1 MNDPSPPLPQPLI
14 HLASRSPRRQAL
26 LAQIGVPF
34 HHLPVEVDEG
44 QWPSEA
50 PRDYVARL
58 ALAKARAAWALTE
71 RHGDLPVLG
80 ADTTVVLGE
89 AILGKPADGDD
100 ARRMLAALGGRGHR
114 VMSGVALVQGPREAV
129 RVNVSEVRLRP
140 LAAAEIDAYV
150 ATGEPLDKAGAY
162 GIQGMGGAFV
172 RELRGS
178 YSGVMGLPLE
188 DTTTLLRAFGIPWL
202 GLPRG

>member
-1 MNDPSPPLPQPLI
+1 MNDPPPVPAEPLN

-26 LAQIGVPF
+26 LAQIGVSF
-34 HHLPVEVDEG
+34 HYLPVAVDEG
-44 QWPSEA
+44 QRPAEP

-58 ALAKARAAWALTE
+58 ALAKARAAWALAQ

-89 AILGKPADGDD
+89 AILGKPADADE
-100 ARRMLAALGGRGHR
+100 ARRMLAALGGQSHR
-114 VMSGVALVQGPREAV
+114 VMSAVALVQGPREAV
-129 RVNVSEVRLRP
+129 RVNVSEVRFRP
-140 LAAAEIDAYV
+140 LAPAEIDAYV

-162 GIQGMGGAFV
+162 GIQGVGGAFV
-172 RELRGS
+172 QELRGS

-188 DTTTLLRAFGIPWL
+188 DTTALLRAFGIPWL
-202 GLPRG
+202 GLP